1 MYLSFNQSLNK
12 FYLSTCAVFFTSLKV
27 YLLVSPGGNA
37 AAAFGNVQGDNTDIA
52 RLGGHCWGPK
62 DAKRNALNNSA
73 DGSIIPPQMP
83 VVCHCE

>member
-52 RLGGHCWGPK
+52 RPGGPAGGL
-62 DAKRNALNNSA
+62 RMLNV
-73 DGSIIPPQMP
+73 ML
-83 VVCHCE
+83 

>member
-27 YLLVSPGGNA
+27 YLLVSP

-52 RLGGHCWGPK
+52 RPGGPAGGLTM
-62 DAKRNALNNSA
+62 LNV
-73 DGSIIPPQMP
+73 ML
-83 VVCHCE
+83 